1 MNVPPEL
8 ALDEP
13 LSPELVLVLP
23 AELRAQ
29 AIARLGPPVWPAPP
43 RRHVV
48 APPPVP
54 EAPVLEAPVLEAP
67 VHEAPVLD
75 LPPALEESFARHL
88 GALVAARFVQLA
100 LIFIFVTIVT
110 LVLSLVANAFR

>member
-1 MNVPPEL
+1 MNVDSEL

-29 AIARLGPPVWPAPP
+29 AIARLGPPAWPAPRP
-43 RRHVV
+43 RLVIV
-48 APPPVP
+48 PPPVVESP
-54 EAPVLEAPVLEAP
+54 APVVE
-67 VHEAPVLD
+67 
-75 LPPALEESFARHL
+75 LPPAVEESFARHL
-88 GALVAARFVQLA
+88 GALVAARFAQLA

>member
-1 MNVPPEL
+1 VNVDSEL
-8 ALDEP
+8 SLDEP

-29 AIARLGPPVWPAPP
+29 AIARLGSPAWPAPRP
-43 RRHVV
+43 RPRLVV
-48 APPPVP
+48 VPPPEV
-54 EAPVLEAPVLEAP
+54 EA
-67 VHEAPVLD
+67 
-75 LPPALEESFARHL
+75 LPAVEESFARHL
-88 GALVAARFVQLA
+88 GALVAARFAQLA

>member
-1 MNVPPEL
+1 VNVDPEL

-29 AIARLGPPVWPAPP
+29 AIARLGPPVWPAPRP
-43 RRHVV
+43 RLVV
-48 APPPVP
+48 APPPAPEVP
-54 EAPVLEAPVLEAP
+54 PAPVVE
-67 VHEAPVLD
+67 
-75 LPPALEESFARHL
+75 LPSGVEESFARHL
-88 GALVAARFVQLA
+88 GALVAARFAQLA